1 MNITVTQISK
11 TNWNLEGD
19 SSIEISASYYKGY
32 QGDLSSLQTQ
42 QSLSSLN
49 NQLSRCDRNIK
60 DLHEVGLLVPSMQL
74 NFWGLSSGW
83 YSCVHQHPE
92 ES

>member
-49 NQLSRCDRNIK
+49 YKST
-60 DLHEVGLLVPSMQL
+60 
-74 NFWGLSSGW
+74 
-83 YSCVHQHPE
+83 
-92 ES
+92 